1 MKNQRLRRNRA
12 LGIMSAFPVDARHG
26 FELIYS
32 ENSMKKV
39 REITE
44 SEEPIGI
51 IISRGDRTE
60 ARPIFSAYIWG
71 PAPEPVP
78 DATTKVA

>member
-1 MKNQRLRRNRA
+1 MKTQQLRNLRA
-12 LGIMSAFPVDARHG
+12 LGTTSALKRAARDG
-26 FELIYS
+26 IGPKIS
-32 ENSMKKV
+32 EHTMKKV

-60 ARPIFSAYIWG
+60 TRPVFSAYIWG
-71 PAPEPVP
+71 PAPEPVK
-78 DATTKVA
+78 DTTTKVA

>member
-1 MKNQRLRRNRA
+1 MR
-12 LGIMSAFPVDARHG
+12 ARHG
-26 FELIYS
+26 FELVYS
-32 ENSMKKV
+32 ENAMKKV

-51 IISRGDRTE
+51 IMSHGDRKE
-60 ARPIFSAYIWG
+60 VRPIFSAYIWG